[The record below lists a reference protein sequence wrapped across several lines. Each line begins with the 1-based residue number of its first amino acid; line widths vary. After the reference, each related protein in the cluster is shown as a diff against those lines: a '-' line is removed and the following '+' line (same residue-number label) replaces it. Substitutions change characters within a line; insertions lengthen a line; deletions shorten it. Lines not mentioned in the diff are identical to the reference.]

1 MVDGCH
7 EGNKIR
13 IVDGDQQESGLF
25 FPQVLNLISF
35 KFLIETFSLKNWI
48 SNFIVETSVRLL
60 TSLRL
65 RRLKLPF
72 PSSTCSEKIV
82 A

>member
-25 FPQVLNLISF
+25 LPQILNYISV
-35 KFLIETFSLKNWI
+35 KFLITTF
-48 SNFIVETSVRLL
+48 
-60 TSLRL
+60 
-65 RRLKLPF
+65 
-72 PSSTCSEKIV
+72 
-82 A
+82 